1 MRDWQFRSEGPGWRW
16 LLLVGLLLSTTAGAV
31 VPVAKPVVGPATV
44 RVVGDGGA
52 YRLLVNGAPFRVKG
66 AGLESGSVAEL
77 AARGGNAFRTWRSDN
92 AKSLL
97 DQAQAHGLMVA
108 LGIELGSERHGFN
121 YSDNAAVAAQLAQVR
136 SQVQRYKDHPALL
149 MWVAG
154 NELNL
159 ESSNPQVWDA
169 INQIATMI
177 HQIDPHH
184 PVMTT
189 LAGIDRP
196 LIDQLKLRAP
206 RLDLIG
212 IQLYGDIE
220 NLQAKLDSSGW
231 TGAYLVTEWG
241 PTGHWEV
248 PTTPWGAPIEDHSSR
263 KAELLRDRYQQH
275 IAVDQTQGLGSFVFL
290 WGQKQERTPTWYGL
304 FLRSGES
311 TPGIDAMQ
319 ALWTG
324 SWPTN
329 RSPAVGAIEIDG
341 INMPLNTRLRAGRS
355 YRARI
360 NTSDPEGDPLAIE
373 WQVREESRAQSIGG
387 DPESIPPA
395 VPVGFTAPAPGV
407 VDFLAPQ
414 LPGAYRL
421 FVTVRDGQGHA
432 GYANLPF
439 LVELP

>member
-169 INQIATMI
+169 INQIAGMI

-355 YRARI
+355 YRRSI
-360 NTSDPEGDPLAIE
+360 SLHS
-373 WQVREESRAQSIGG
+373 ESM
-387 DPESIPPA
+387 
-395 VPVGFTAPAPGV
+395 TATGR
-407 VDFLAPQ
+407 
-414 LPGAYRL
+414 G
-421 FVTVRDGQGHA
+421 
-432 GYANLPF
+432 
-439 LVELP
+439 